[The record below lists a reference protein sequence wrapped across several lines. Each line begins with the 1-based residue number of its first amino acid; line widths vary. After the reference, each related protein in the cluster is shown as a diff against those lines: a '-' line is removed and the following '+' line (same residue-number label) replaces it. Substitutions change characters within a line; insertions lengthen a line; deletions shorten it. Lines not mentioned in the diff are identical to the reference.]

1 MTDVISSRT
10 RTSSS
15 KTEIQRLE
23 QKLCESEKANS
34 NLKVENLELTKENA
48 NLKKELDLVTS
59 ELREIQLKQGK
70 EWFINDVR
78 FF

>member
-1 MTDVISSRT
+1 MTDAISSRT

-15 KTEIQRLE
+15 KLEIQRLE
-23 QKLCESEKANS
+23 QKLSESEKANS

-59 ELREIQLKQGK
+59 ELREIQLKQGNS
-70 EWFINDVR
+70 I
-78 FF
+78 